1 MGVILYV
8 YRQYGIRICAADKL
22 VAGLRYIKKK
32 TLAADIS
39 SIVMFVLE
47 RDSQVADLSRPPSN
61 SGAKCTWPS
70 LNGFLAIV
78 PRQRSA
84 FASQVMQM
92 PTLLC

>member
-22 VAGLRYIKKK
+22 VAGLRYIKRK

-39 SIVMFVLE
+39 STVMFVLE
-47 RDSQVADLSRPPSN
+47 RDSQAADLSRPPSN
-61 SGAKCTWPS
+61 SGAKCTWQS
-70 LNGFLAIV
+70 SFGFFAIV

-84 FASQVMQM
+84 
-92 PTLLC
+92 LLHN

>member
-1 MGVILYV
+1 MGVSLYV

-22 VAGLRYIKKK
+22 VAGLRYIKRK

-39 SIVMFVLE
+39 STVMLVLE

-70 LNGFLAIV
+70 LNGFWPLYRV
-78 PRQRSA
+78 SGRP
-84 FASQVMQM
+84 
-92 PTLLC
+92 LLHK